1 MLISLPGW
9 LIATE
14 ISLAGYQMNCLSLAD
29 WINILIVPD
38 MFRKRFELIVS
49 EFYISADRQQQY
61 EM

>member
-1 MLISLPGW
+1 
-9 LIATE
+9 
-14 ISLAGYQMNCLSLAD
+14 MNCLSLAD